1 MSRKRSK
8 KSGKSEIIIEI
19 KPSFLVVLIVTFV
32 LLVALAVG
40 LVVVMNGEFDRPSN
54 GGSGG
59 GKGGK
64 DKTEQTTSSTTKPS
78 LPAGVNTT
86 PLFPTNETR
95 DSYKISTAAD
105 VVTLTDDNFIKS
117 NNTIL
122 VKVGTDSLVSVVEK
136 NADAKMYPASMT
148 KVMTLIVACERV
160 TDLDKKL
167 EVSAEIAKFAEDNDG
182 SGAGLKVGESYTVK
196 DLLYLISYKSDTI
209 ASLLIA
215 EHIAGSEAAFVDLMN
230 QKVQSLGLTG
240 THFANCTGLYHA
252 ENYSTC
258 RDIATIMA
266 YALDNEMAFGVLS
279 SYTGYK
285 MTVGGVDC
293 TFYSGWYSGRARFA
307 DNPRLSTVTV
317 KAAKTGYIDESGI
330 SLVSYAVGK
339 DGSKYINVIVGK
351 PKGSGLTESM
361 STSEVKLIYN
371 TYAK

>member
-122 VKVGTDSLVSVVEK
+122 VKVGTDSLVSIVEK

-160 TDLDKKL
+160 TDLDTKR

-293 TFYSGWYSGRARFA
+293 TCY
-307 DNPRLSTVTV
+307 
-317 KAAKTGYIDESGI
+317 
-330 SLVSYAVGK
+330 
-339 DGSKYINVIVGK
+339 
-351 PKGSGLTESM
+351 
-361 STSEVKLIYN
+361 
-371 TYAK
+371 

>member
-1 MSRKRSK
+1 
-8 KSGKSEIIIEI
+8 
-19 KPSFLVVLIVTFV
+19 
-32 LLVALAVG
+32 
-40 LVVVMNGEFDRPSN
+40 
-54 GGSGG
+54 
-59 GKGGK
+59 
-64 DKTEQTTSSTTKPS
+64 
-78 LPAGVNTT
+78 
-86 PLFPTNETR
+86 
-95 DSYKISTAAD
+95 
-105 VVTLTDDNFIKS
+105 
-117 NNTIL
+117 IL
-122 VKVGTDSLVSVVEK
+122 VKVGADSLVSIVEK

-148 KVMTLIVACERV
+148 KVMTLVVACERV

-167 EVSAEIAKFAEDNDG
+167 EVTAEIAKFAEDNDG

-209 ASLLIA
+209 ASMLIA
-215 EHIAGSEAAFVDLMN
+215 EHIAGSEMAFVSLMN
-230 QKVQSLGLTG
+230 EKAQQLGLNG
-240 THFANCTGLYHA
+240 THFANCTGLYHE

-266 YALDNEMAFGVLS
+266 YALDNEMAFKVLS
-279 SYTGYK
+279 SYEGYA

-293 TFYSGWYSGRARFA
+293 KFYSGWYSGKARFA

-339 DGSKYINVIVGK
+339 DGSKYINVIVGQ

-361 STSEVKLIYN
+361 STAEVKLIYN

>member
-1 MSRKRSK
+1 MQMNQN
-8 KSGKSEIIIEI
+8 KSGRSQETIEI
-19 KPSFLVVLIVTFV
+19 KTSFVVILIITFV
-32 LLVALAVG
+32 ILISLTVG
-40 LVVVMNGEFDRPSN
+40 LFVVMNIERDTSSDGN
-54 GGSGG
+54 GG

-64 DKTEQTTSSTTKPS
+64 DKTEQTTTGDKNPS
-78 LPAGVNTT
+78 VPAGSNNT

-95 DSYKISTAAD
+95 TSYNISTAAD
-105 VVTLTDDNFIKS
+105 VVTLTDDSFIKS

-122 VKVGTDSLVSVVEK
+122 VKVGADSLVSVVEK

-167 EVSAEIAKFAEDNDG
+167 EVTAEIAKFAEDNDG

-196 DLLYLISYKSDTI
+196 DLLYMISYKSDTI
-209 ASLLIA
+209 ASILIA
-215 EHIAGSEAAFVDLMN
+215 EHVAGSEAAFVELMN
-230 QKVQSLGLTG
+230 KKAQDLQLSG

-266 YALDNEMAFGVLS
+266 YALDNEMAFDVLS
-279 SYTGYK
+279 SYNGYK
-285 MTVGGVDC
+285 MTVGGVAC
-293 TFYSGWYSGRARFA
+293 TFYSGWYSGQARFA

-361 STSEVKLIYN
+361 STAEVKLIYN